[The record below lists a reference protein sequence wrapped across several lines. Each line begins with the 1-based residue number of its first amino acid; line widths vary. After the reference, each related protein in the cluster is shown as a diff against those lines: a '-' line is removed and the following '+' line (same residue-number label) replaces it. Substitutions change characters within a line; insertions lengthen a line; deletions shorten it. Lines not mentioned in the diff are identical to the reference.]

1 MQITETISEPL
12 HREFTVVVEATD
24 LDAKLTGRLTEMQP
38 KIHLKGFRPGKAP
51 VSFLKKT
58 YGKSLMGEIVN
69 EAINQSS
76 EQVLKEKEIKPATT
90 PRVDFI
96 NALDHVIAGKADLQF
111 IMKVDLMPDFTLA
124 NLTDLKAE
132 RLVSDVSDDSVEEG
146 LKRLADSQKTYSDKG
161 EGAKAE
167 SGDTITIDFEG
178 KIDGE
183 AFEGGKAEGFDLTL
197 GSGSFVPG
205 FEDQLVGSKADED
218 RIISVQFPENYGA
231 AKLAGKEA
239 KFDVKVKAVKAP
251 SEVTIDDELAKKLGV
266 DSLGQLKQ
274 RLREQLQGEYAR
286 ISRTHLKRR
295 ILDALD
301 SSHSFDL
308 PGGMVQAE
316 FDAIWAQVE
325 AEMKR
330 EGSAPEDEGKS
341 EEELKAEYR
350 SIAER
355 RVRLGLVLAKIGE
368 QNGVTVSQDEVN
380 RALAGR
386 ARQFPGQEKQVIDYY
401 TSNPQAMAELRVP
414 LFEDKVIDFLG
425 ELIQVE
431 DKKVP
436 REILFLD
443 PDEAEE
449 KLKAQAA
456 AAAEK
461 AEAKP
466 AKKTKAAA
474 APAEES
480 EAKPA
485 KKTKAKAKEAK
496 AEKSEGGAKAETAPA
511 AESKPKG
518 KKKKQE

>member
-12 HREFTVVVEATD
+12 HREFTVVVDATD

-90 PRVDFI
+90 PRVDFV
-96 NALDHVIAGKADLQF
+96 NALDNVIAGKADLAF
-111 IMKVDLMPDFTLA
+111 TMKVDLMPDFALS
-124 NLTDLKAE
+124 NLSELKAE

-146 LKRLADSQKTYSDKG
+146 LKRLADSQKTYTDKG
-161 EGAKAE
+161 EGAVAE
-167 SGDTITIDFEG
+167 KGDAITIDFEG
-178 KIDGE
+178 KIDGDP
-183 AFEGGKAEGFDLTL
+183 FEGGKAEGFDLTL
-197 GSGSFVPG
+197 GSGAFIPG
-205 FEDQLVGSKADED
+205 FEDQLIGSKAGDD
-218 RIISVQFPENYGA
+218 RTVSVQFPENYGA
-231 AKLAGKEA
+231 AKLAGKDA
-239 KFDVKVKAVKAP
+239 QFDVMVKAVKAP
-251 SEVTIDDELAKKLGV
+251 NEVAMDDALAKNFGV
-266 DSLGQLKQ
+266 DSLNELKQ

-286 ISRTHLKRR
+286 VSRTHLKRR

-301 SSHSFDL
+301 ASHSFDL

-330 EGSAPEDEGKS
+330 EGSSPEDEGKS
-341 EEELKAEYR
+341 EDELKAEYR
-350 SIAER
+350 TIAER

-368 QNGVTVSQDEVN
+368 QNAITVSQDEVN
-380 RALAGR
+380 RALAAR
-386 ARQFPGQEKQVIDYY
+386 ARQFPGQEKELIQYY

-425 ELIQVE
+425 ELMQVE
-431 DKKVP
+431 DRKVP

-449 KLKAQAA
+449 KLKA
-456 AAAEK
+456 AAE
-461 AEAKP
+461 
-466 AKKTKAAA
+466 
-474 APAEES
+474 APAEET
-480 EAKPA
+480 EVKPV
-485 KKTKAKAKEAK
+485 KKTKAKAKKAK
-496 AEKSEGGAKAETAPA
+496 AEDEEGETAEEAAPA
-511 AESKPKG
+511 AESKPKR
-518 KKKKQE
+518 KKKKED